1 MYKYI
6 DPCTV
11 NVFIPFLGQPHS
23 FTITVHPVD
32 NFPADLYFLMDFS
45 FSMNDDLENL
55 INLASQLGK
64 SIINFIKNS
73 L

>member
-1 MYKYI
+1 MHSKMFFVSF
-6 DPCTV
+6 P
-11 NVFIPFLGQPHS
+11 GQPHS

-45 FSMNDDLENL
+45 YSMNDDLENL

-64 SIINFIKNS
+64 SIIKNS